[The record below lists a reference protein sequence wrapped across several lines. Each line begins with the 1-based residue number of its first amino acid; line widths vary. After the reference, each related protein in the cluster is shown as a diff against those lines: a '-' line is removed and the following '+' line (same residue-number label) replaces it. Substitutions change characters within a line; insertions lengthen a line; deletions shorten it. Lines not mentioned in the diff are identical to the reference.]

1 MSGRDSRVR
10 VAFKGNG
17 LTSRLRMFVLVVLA
31 GGLGAALSAYPR
43 TVSIA
48 MAAIVIVSTLGWLVL
63 ALARRSGGAGVLIV
77 AIFLLNRPIGN
88 AAGVEMVGR
97 ALSFADDF
105 VLLLALLMVFY
116 APTLGRRLVPRAMW
130 IGFVAFAVL
139 GIVGGIL
146 YAAPTA
152 SVLSGAWLALK
163 LPVSLWI
170 MLRLRWTESSIRAL
184 LWLLV
189 SVFVLTVAVSMVELA
204 RPDAVRSVFGFTP
217 GQTDRLSLT
226 SLKGIFSHPVQSAT
240 FMVFTAS
247 VFVGATHGRKRFVGY
262 FAIVMAVLSLRV
274 KALVDVA
281 VILGMRITMSART
294 LTRYLSPF
302 LVLCVLTAVA
312 TAGYDLIRL
321 RIGSILGDGEFARSR
336 LLEAAWAI
344 AGDHFPLGTGFGT
357 FGSDVSLDP
366 YSQVYV
372 DYGLS
377 GTYGFRPENPL
388 FATDA
393 SWATVVGES
402 GVIGAI
408 FVLFALGAL
417 WIHLFRH
424 AREGRGQGFRL
435 ASLMFASVLLIDS
448 LASPR
453 LFDGFACV
461 GLGVLVSLA
470 AQTSDRTPRPDGP
483 AIIPTS
489 ASGRSEESRA

>member
-88 AAGVEMVGR
+88 ASWGR
-97 ALSFADDF
+97 DGRPCSF
-105 VLLLALLMVFY
+105 VC
-116 APTLGRRLVPRAMW
+116 RRLRAALGLAHGVLRADARTPACAQSDVDRFRRVRCARHRW
-130 IGFVAFAVL
+130 WHPLLRADGIG
-139 GIVGGIL
+139 
-146 YAAPTA
+146 
-152 SVLSGAWLALK
+152 SGAWLALK

-344 AGDHFPLGTGFGT
+344 AGDHFPLGTGFGR
-357 FGSDVSLDP
+357 SVP
-366 YSQVYV
+366 
-372 DYGLS
+372 
-377 GTYGFRPENPL
+377 TYH
-388 FATDA
+388 
-393 SWATVVGES
+393 S
-402 GVIGAI
+402 
-408 FVLFALGAL
+408 
-417 WIHLFRH
+417 IHT
-424 AREGRGQGFRL
+424 AR
-435 ASLMFASVLLIDS
+435 
-448 LASPR
+448 
-453 LFDGFACV
+453 
-461 GLGVLVSLA
+461 
-470 AQTSDRTPRPDGP
+470 
-483 AIIPTS
+483 
-489 ASGRSEESRA
+489 